1 MKAIILAAGKGKRFG
16 EITKKIPKPLIK
28 LGDKTLIEHNILLLK
43 DNGINDIVIN
53 VSYLSDLIINFLGD
67 GQKYGVKI
75 NYSIEKP
82 EPYETGGGI
91 QYALPILG
99 NKPFLVL
106 NSDIYTNFRL
116 SDLSLNENDLA
127 SLVMVK
133 NPAHNKYGDFSFN
146 DGRLQNSN
154 ENMMTYSGIGI
165 YDPKIFNNKEFSK
178 YKLID
183 LLVENI
189 RKNKVSAV
197 AHDGIWFDIGDKKKL
212 NIAEKLFS

>member
-1 MKAIILAAGKGKRFG
+1 
-16 EITKKIPKPLIK
+16 
-28 LGDKTLIEHNILLLK
+28 
-43 DNGINDIVIN
+43 
-53 VSYLSDLIINFLGD
+53 
-67 GQKYGVKI
+67 
-75 NYSIEKP
+75 
-82 EPYETGGGI
+82 
-91 QYALPILG
+91 
-99 NKPFLVL
+99 
-106 NSDIYTNFRL
+106 
-116 SDLSLNENDLA
+116 
-127 SLVMVK
+127 MVK

-146 DGRLQNSN
+146 DGRLQNNN